1 MTRDIKQA
9 VGRPDNSVFIRRCI
23 IYGIIL
29 AVMLFAAP
37 SIFAKIMVPIAANG
51 MTTAWYAVFVPIA
64 AAMMAIGLFRAWRRR
79 WPLAYMHNYWKQSH
93 ENGYETCPRCGAK
106 FVLKTRHVRYKA
118 KIGERH
124 ITTTHSDGSQTTRV
138 EDITEDRTREEF
150 YHECSN
156 SACGMSPDRH
166 AFSQSHLPWKT
177 KEIRTLVNTEGY
189 GRSSKTP
196 RDILLSRLLVPILA
210 LVIVVA
216 GVVTV
221 YSYANFH
228 NGEWA
233 YTTADKESSRSA
245 EIYQNYLLSLDTE
258 KAGWHVTY
266 EKSPTDMMNYLGNIF
281 GKGKAVGYTLGCYTY
296 EGSTALEYRF
306 EGDDAGTDMPDGQY
320 ILAKYDGTDVL
331 IDEDNELIYKKGT
344 DFYDTY
350 APKLRKLTHDKAL
363 ASVLEKTSGGEHA
376 LSGTND
382 FWMEFI
388 RKDDTM
394 VYSYMLE
401 DDVTKI
407 SGGEFRA
414 VTFYPEE
421 QTMDR
426 WFFSY
431 DESEYNPLDDLDGY
445 MYSDQAG
452 LSGTPVDRPSE
463 SHTDSSK
470 EDPAD
475 PPSKN
480 PANQSDDELG
490 KLIQKSF
497 DDTGSVAFFKNDD
510 VVFGVSV
517 EYFPNGYAF
526 EIEVAEEG
534 HERGFEED
542 MVYRVNTTDKTLTK
556 IENYDYSDETKT
568 DMPLSKH
575 QDKYD
580 FLLSIVPH
588 TYIRSLIDMDKAE
601 TRRESVGLV
610 KVYEMKDENG
620 KVTAD
625 MKLMFGKIAEV
636 NHYTA
641 DDEYV
646 QIELEY

>member
-37 SIFAKIMVPIAANG
+37 SIFAKIMVPIAAKG
-51 MTTAWYAVFVPIA
+51 MTTAWYAVFVPIT

-166 AFSQSHLPWKT
+166 AYSQSHLPWKI

-189 GRSSKTP
+189 GRSYKSPK
-196 RDILLSRLLVPILA
+196 DILLSRLLVPILA
-210 LVIVVA
+210 LVVVVA
-216 GVVTV
+216 GTVTI
-221 YSYANFH
+221 YSYANSH
-228 NGEWA
+228 DGEWT

-258 KAGWHVTY
+258 NAGWHVTY

-296 EGSTALEYRF
+296 EGNTALEYRF
-306 EGDDAGTDMPDGQY
+306 EGDDAGTGMPDGQY

-344 DFYDTY
+344 EFYDTY
-350 APKLRKLTHDKAL
+350 APKLLALTHDKAL
-363 ASVLEKTSGGEHA
+363 ASVLEKVSGGEHA

-394 VYSYMLE
+394 VYSYMLS

-414 VTFYPEE
+414 VTLYPEDQAME
-421 QTMDR
+421 Q

-431 DESEYNPLDDLDGY
+431 DESEYNPLDDLEGY
-445 MYSDQAG
+445 VYSDAA
-452 LSGTPVDRPSE
+452 PVD
-463 SHTDSSK
+463 
-470 EDPAD
+470 
-475 PPSKN
+475 N
-480 PANQSDDELG
+480 DDELG
-490 KLIQKSF
+490 KLIQKSS
-497 DDTGSVAFFKNDD
+497 DDSGNVAFFKNDEI
-510 VVFGVSV
+510 VFGVSV
-517 EYFPNGYAF
+517 DYFPNGYDF
-526 EIEVAEEG
+526 EIEVAAEG

-542 MVYRVNTTDKTLTK
+542 MVYRVNTTEKTLTK
-556 IENYDYSDETKT
+556 YVDDHGDLVDGT
-568 DMPLSKH
+568 DMPLSEH

-588 TYIRSLIDMDKAE
+588 TYIRSIIDMDKAE
-601 TRRESVGLV
+601 KRKESVGLV
-610 KVYEMKDENG
+610 TVYEMKDENG
-620 KVTAD
+620 NVTAD
-625 MKLMFGKIAEV
+625 MKLMFGKIGEV
-636 NHYTA
+636 IHYTGEN
-641 DDEYV
+641 EYV
-646 QIELEY
+646 MIELEY

>member
-1 MTRDIKQA
+1 MTRDVRQA

-64 AAMMAIGLFRAWRRR
+64 AAMMAFGLFRAWRRR

-156 SACGMSPDRH
+156 STCGMSPDRH

-177 KEIRTLVNTEGY
+177 KEIHTLVNAEGY
-189 GRSSKTP
+189 GGSSKTP

-228 NGEWA
+228 NSEWT

-258 KAGWHVTY
+258 NAGWHVTY

-296 EGSTALEYRF
+296 EGNTALEYRF
-306 EGDDAGTDMPDGQY
+306 EGDDAGTGMPDGQY

-344 DFYDTY
+344 EFYDTY
-350 APKLRKLTHDKAL
+350 APKLLALTHDKAL
-363 ASVLEKTSGGEHA
+363 GEILARTNGGEHA

-414 VTFYPEE
+414 VTLYPED
-421 QTMDR
+421 QVMDR

-431 DESEYNPLDDLDGY
+431 DESEYNPIDDLDGY
-445 MYSDQAG
+445 MYSDQG
-452 LSGTPVDRPSE
+452 LLSNNTVDQSSE
-463 SHTDSSK
+463 NNDDQSK
-470 EDPAD
+470 E
-475 PPSKN
+475 N
-480 PANQSDDELG
+480 NTNQSDDELG

-497 DDTGSVAFFKNDD
+497 DDTGSVAFFKNDEI
-510 VVFGVSV
+510 VFGVSV
-517 EYFPNGYAF
+517 EYFPNGYNF
-526 EIEVAEEG
+526 EIEVAAEG
-534 HERGFEED
+534 YERGFEED

-556 IENYDYSDETKT
+556 YADDHGDLVDETA
-568 DMPLSKH
+568 MPLSEH

-646 QIELEY
+646 KIELEY

>member
-64 AAMMAIGLFRAWRRR
+64 AAMMALGLFRAWRRR
-79 WPLAYMHNYWKQSH
+79 WPMAYLDNYRRKAK
-93 ENGYETCPRCGAK
+93 ENGYKTCPRCGAK
-106 FVLKTRHVRYKA
+106 IAVRTRQVSYNK

-138 EDITEDRTREEF
+138 EDITRKDTRTEE
-150 YHECSN
+150 YYICSN
-156 SACGMSPDRH
+156 SSCDLEPDRIY
-166 AFSQSHLPWKT
+166 SQSHLPWKT
-177 KEIRTLVNTEGY
+177 KEIHTLVNAEGY
-189 GRSSKTP
+189 GGSSKTP

-228 NGEWA
+228 NGEWM

-245 EIYQNYLLSLDTE
+245 DTYQNYLLSLDTE

-296 EGSTALEYRF
+296 EGNAALEYRF
-306 EGDDAGTDMPDGQY
+306 EGDDAGTGISDGWY
-320 ILAKYDGTDVL
+320 TLAKYDGTNVL
-331 IDEDNELIYKKGT
+331 IDEQSEIIYKEGT
-344 DFYDTY
+344 EFYDTY

-363 ASVLEKTSGGEHA
+363 ASILEKTSGGEHA

-414 VTFYPEE
+414 VTLYPED
-421 QTMDR
+421 QVMDR

-463 SHTDSSK
+463 SHADSSK

-475 PPSKN
+475 PPSKS
-480 PANQSDDELG
+480 PANKSDDELG

-534 HERGFEED
+534 YERGFEED

-556 IENYDYSDETKT
+556 YVDDHGDLVDETA
-568 DMPLSKH
+568 MPLSEH

-610 KVYEMKDENG
+610 KVYEMKDENS

-646 QIELEY
+646 KIELEY